1 MKKLSLFLLLQIIVL
16 LPGCKKDKDIIN
28 PEMAKSNDQ
37 LIRSILVKGAK
48 SVTLDTTQRNIQ
60 IVLPE
65 SFTSDIIDLELSVVK
80 GAELVK
86 PSYSTLYEGNHVR
99 YYFKGAGPEEF
110 TIAQQVKN
118 NTFGRSYR
126 IFIIHEGPLTAEFTS
141 EFAAANS
148 GSEFISGEIAVRF
161 ESGMGSYPAIPTGG
175 SKLIAALEN
184 KGKKFNVTSDYRGG
198 NLYFEKINP
207 LLDTDDNE
215 VSLVYGE
222 KTFRFPTKQ
231 KIKKGRAGIF
241 FAYENLLFKA
251 FPKGKTVSF
260 NGGIFVGSKKYKVK
274 IENDRIP
281 SPLTFQAIPK
291 HVGSLTLQF
300 PESLPDD
307 HYLASIYEEDS
318 LIGKSPIV
326 IAKDSLQRAI
336 GQMWAQPVVGSSFSI
351 VFQNDP
357 IKIAKGKILYSN
369 LFPVM
374 IEGTNLPFDTTKVLP
389 ELELR
394 NAGYRRSLK
403 AVTQGDPSYGDGV
416 FRLYYG
422 AYTIPADVPTGKYE
436 ARLIHEKNQYSLP
449 YWSLIEVH

>member
-1 MKKLSLFLLLQIIVL
+1 MKKLSLFLFLQIILL

-65 SFTSDIIDLELSVVK
+65 SFTSDIIDLELNVVN
-80 GAELVK
+80 GADLVK

-99 YYFKGAGPEEF
+99 YYFKGMAPEEF
-110 TIAQQVKN
+110 AVSRPVKN
-118 NTFGRSYR
+118 AILARRYR
-126 IFIIHEGPLTAEFTS
+126 VFVIHEGPLAAEFTS
-141 EFAAANS
+141 EFATANS
-148 GSEFISGEIAVRF
+148 GSEFISGEIALRF
-161 ESGMGSYPAIPTGG
+161 KSGMGSYPAIPNEG
-175 SKLIAALEN
+175 SKLVATLEN
-184 KGKKFNVTSDYRGG
+184 KGKKFNVASNYYGG
-198 NLYFEKINP
+198 NLYFQEINP

-231 KIKKGRAGIF
+231 KIKKGRARIF

-260 NGGIFVGSKKYKVK
+260 SGGIFVGSKKYEVK
-274 IENDRIP
+274 IENDRMP

-307 HYLASIYEEDS
+307 HYLASIYEDDS

-336 GQMWAQPVVGSSFSI
+336 GQMWTQPAVGSSFSV

-357 IKIAKGKILYSN
+357 VKTAKGKVLYAN

-374 IEGTNLPFDTTKVLP
+374 VEGTNLPFDTTKVLP

-394 NAGYRRSLK
+394 NVGYSKSLK
-403 AVTQGDPSYGDGV
+403 AVTKGDPSYGDGV

-436 ARLIHEKNQYSLP
+436 ARFVFAKNERSLP
-449 YWSLIEVH
+449 FWSLVEIQ